1 MKKQAFLILLLAL
14 LSLNGC
20 QSQSNTISAEIIKKN
35 LANQESY
42 TGLMQSLGGAFNSS
56 GATHLLRKDDG
67 KTIFLKSNTIDL
79 GADKY
84 LGKQVEV
91 MGEMKKSDKGSEFM
105 LVTSIDQVEAT
116 VDKIADLPEWIDYHS
131 DNLALNLKYRNDYKL
146 TESGELITIEK
157 QLATEDNSSKIA
169 TEKAN
174 DDKQSIVSLKLLSN
188 DPDFDL
194 FAEMGVE
201 NDTATNLQSAGYVK
215 SKITQKGLDSY
226 KKSSNSGKNVSYYLK
241 NTNSYL
247 ISFEA
252 NNEDSFTED
261 QNMFYDI
268 LASIDFGGDAMVN
281 PLSQTEKTELMIDDE
296 VKQNIEKVNQSESEN
311 QLGFEKFSSESQ
323 KFSLQYP
330 KSYYFGS
337 VTANDSN
344 VSKSYQFGIDPLE
357 EKPGEIQLD
366 ILKNGDIAGKSES
379 FNSKNIFVEKA
390 NGSVKV
396 YVDMDGRIFRITAP
410 ASKEALA
417 KNMATTI
424 ISN

>member
-1 MKKQAFLILLLAL
+1 MKKRSFLILTLVLLL
-14 LSLNGC
+14 LSGC
-20 QSQSNTISAEIIKKN
+20 QSQSNTISAEMIKKN
-35 LANQESY
+35 LAKQESY
-42 TGLMQSLGGAFNSS
+42 AGLMQSLGGAFNSS

-67 KTIFLKSNTIDL
+67 KTVFLKSNAIDL

-91 MGEMKKSDKGSEFM
+91 MGEMKKSDKGTEYM
-105 LVTSIDQVEAT
+105 LVTSIDLVETT
-116 VDKIADLPEWIDYHS
+116 VDKTADLPEWIDYHS

-146 TESGELITIEK
+146 TESGQLITIEK
-157 QLATEDNSSKIA
+157 QLPEENDSTKLP
-169 TEKAN
+169 TEKLSN
-174 DDKQSIVSLKLLSN
+174 TKQSVVSLKLLSN
-188 DPDFDL
+188 NPDFDL
-194 FAEMGVE
+194 YAEMGVE
-201 NDTATNLQSAGYVK
+201 NDTGTALQSAGFVK
-215 SKITQKGLDSY
+215 SKITQKALDSY

-252 NNEDSFTED
+252 NNEDSLTED

-268 LASIDFGGDAMVN
+268 LASIDFGGEAIISD
-281 PLSQTEKTELMIDDE
+281 LTLTEKPEILSDDE
-296 VKQNIEKVNQSESEN
+296 VKQNIEKEDQSESDN

-337 VTANDSN
+337 VTTNDSGI
-344 VSKSYQFGIDPLE
+344 SKSYQFGVDPLE

-366 ILKNGDIAGKSES
+366 ILNNGDTSGKQES
-379 FNSKNIFVEKA
+379 FNSKNISVEKA

-396 YVDMDGRIFRITAP
+396 YVDIDGRVFRITAP

-424 ISN
+424 VSN